1 MSAATDLAPPV
12 WGEPAYLDPTTGR
25 LVTPAAPPAIVAP
38 AEAAPKVA
46 ARCQS
51 DPTAP
56 VEAVMLIAV
65 LLFLSVVLVAL
76 RLVGAL

>member
-1 MSAATDLAPPV
+1 VAT
-12 WGEPAYLDPTTGR
+12 
-25 LVTPAAPPAIVAP
+25 VAP
-38 AEAAPKVA
+38 AEPALKVT

-65 LLFLSVVLVAL
+65 LVFLSVVLVAL
-76 RLVGAL
+76 RLLGAL

>member
-1 MSAATDLAPPV
+1 MSAATDLAPPT
-12 WGEPAYLDPTTGR
+12 WAEPAYLDPTTGR
-25 LVTPAAPPAIVAP
+25 LVTPAAPVATVAP
-38 AEAAPKVA
+38 AEPALTVT

-65 LLFLSVVLVAL
+65 LVFLSVVLVAL
-76 RLVGAL
+76 RLLGAL

>member
-25 LVTPAAPPAIVAP
+25 LVTPAAPVAIVPETVP
-38 AEAAPKVA
+38 ARQVPT
-46 ARCQS
+46 RCQS
-51 DPTAP
+51 DRTAP

-76 RLVGAL
+76 RLLGAL

>member
-1 MSAATDLAPPV
+1 MSAATDLAPPT
-12 WGEPAYLDPTTGR
+12 WAEPAYLDPTTGR
-25 LVTPAAPPAIVAP
+25 LVPPAAPVADVP
-38 AEAAPKVA
+38 AEPGPKVA

-65 LLFLSVVLVAL
+65 LLFLAVVLVAL
-76 RLVGAL
+76 RLLGAL